1 MTFFGALG
9 TAVLGVNAAA
19 TWVGNISDNIANATT
34 NGYKEVNTSFADL
47 VNNKVLGES
56 PVIDSTKHG
65 GVLAS
70 AKFENRAQGNYL
82 QTYQT
87 TNVAISGA
95 GFFPVGRPT
104 SVVDRVVNGESDRT
118 VTVDSAPYYTR
129 LGDFHLDA
137 GNYLVNSNG
146 FYLLASAIGS
156 TNPQLL
162 KVDDSPIQAIATTSV
177 DFTANLPA
185 NAAAGATS
193 RYAVPVNDATATT
206 TSGIYDF
213 EMVWTKGAIA
223 NEWQLQ
229 INAGESGQT
238 SFGPMTVTFA
248 DGTTPPFESGRLQ
261 SITTADGAVTL
272 SPSTAGSA
280 ATIQI
285 SPEFGGTAQPI
296 TLNLGNFNGGFN
308 ANATSGLTQYNT
320 PNGTPTNVD
329 YNQDGLPGAE
339 FKNVSIDAAGQII
352 YNYGNGRTQTLYQIT
367 LANFREPDRLDRYDD
382 TTFQPTAASGAVTYG
397 NINDPN
403 NPAGIGKLVPTTV
416 EQSTVDVAEQMTFLV
431 QAQQAYGMNSQVIT
445 TADQMLSRLIDL
457 KR

>member
-34 NGYKEVNTSFADL
+34 NGYKEVNTAFSDL
-47 VNNKVLGES
+47 VNNKLLGDS

-65 GVLAS
+65 GVMAS
-70 AKFENRAQGNYL
+70 ARFENRAQGNYL

-87 TNVAISGA
+87 TNVAVTGA

-104 SVVDRVVNGESDRT
+104 SVVDRVVNGQSDRT
-118 VTVDSAPYYTR
+118 VQVDDTTYYTR

-146 FYLLASAIGS
+146 YYLLASATGS

-162 KVDDSPIQAIATTSV
+162 KVDDSPIDAIATTEV
-177 DFTANLPA
+177 NFTANLPA
-185 NAAAGATS
+185 NAAAGAVS
-193 RYAVPVNDATATT
+193 RYAVAVNDATATAV
-206 TSGIYDF
+206 SGQHDF
-213 EMVWTKGAIA
+213 EVVWTKGALA
-223 NEWQLQ
+223 NEWQLE
-229 INAGESGQT
+229 INAGETGQT
-238 SFGPMTVTFA
+238 NFGPMTVTFA
-248 DGTTPPFESGRLQ
+248 DGATPPFQSGRLQ

-272 SPSTAGSA
+272 SPSTAGGA
-280 ATIQI
+280 ATISI
-285 SPEFGGTAQPI
+285 SPEFSGAAQPI

-308 ANATSGLTQYNT
+308 AGATSGLTQYNT
-320 PNGTPTNVD
+320 PDGTPTNVD
-329 YNQDGLPGAE
+329 YTQDGLPGAE

-352 YNYGNGRTQTLYQIT
+352 YNYANGRTQTEFQIS
-367 LANFREPDRLDRYDD
+367 LGNFREPDRLDRVDD
-382 TTFQPTAASGAVTYG
+382 TTFLSTAASGAVRYG
-397 NINDPN
+397 NIDDPDN
-403 NPAGIGKLVPTTV
+403 EAGIGKLIPTTV

-445 TADQMLSRLIDL
+445 AADEMLSRLIDL